1 MLGAMDDGAR
11 PLSKLPRP
19 MDVDARIG
27 AMRAFIE
34 ANLSA
39 PLSVTMIAE
48 HVGLSPFYAAR
59 LFGVF
64 QGESLIAYAR
74 RRRLQNAA
82 ELLAEGEDVK
92 LIDLAFDAGFDSQEA
107 FTRAFKRAFGV
118 APGQFRRAHLAI
130 RQGSNTMPE
139 PAVSVAVTLRGER
152 VRRPAFRAAG
162 LKGNFNAENRAQIPQ
177 LWDRFVQRFP
187 VPGDTGEGTFGLCWA
202 ISPEDELEYAAAVA
216 LKEGA
221 PAPEGFDIYDVPA
234 RTYVVFRF
242 PTRPGDIHLQM
253 QAAMQEIW
261 GVRIP
266 SMNVKP
272 SGADFEFYPPDFSI
286 DAASWIEYWI
296 PIAE

>member
-1 MLGAMDDGAR
+1 MDDGAR
-11 PLSKLPRP
+11 PSQALKPSGI
-19 MDVDARIG
+19 DDRIA

-34 ANLSA
+34 ANLGA

-82 ELLAEGEDVK
+82 ELLADGEGVR

-130 RQGSNTMPE
+130 RQGPVQMP
-139 PAVSVAVTLRGER
+139 PVSASAGVTLRGER
-152 VRRPAFRAAG
+152 VRRPAFRVAG
-162 LKGNFNAENRAQIPQ
+162 LKGNFNAENRAQIPM
-177 LWDRFVQRFP
+177 LWERFVQRFP
-187 VPGDTGEGTFGLCWA
+187 IAGDTGEGTYGLCWA
-202 ISPEDELEYAAAVA
+202 LSPDEELEYVAAIA
-216 LKEGA
+216 LKADA
-221 PAPEGFDIYDVPA
+221 PAPEGLDVYAVPERA
-234 RTYVVFRF
+234 YVVFRF
-242 PTRPGDIHLQM
+242 PTRPGDVHTQM
-253 QAAMQEIW
+253 QAAMHEIW

-266 SMNVKP
+266 SMNLKVG
-272 SGADFEFYPPDFSI
+272 GADFEFYPPEFSPM
-286 DAASWIEYWI
+286 AESWIEYWI
-296 PIAE
+296 PLAA

>member
-1 MLGAMDDGAR
+1 MDDGAR
-11 PLSKLPRP
+11 TRP
-19 MDVDARIG
+19 VEADDRIA

-118 APGQFRRAHLAI
+118 APGQFRRAHIAI
-130 RQGSNTMPE
+130 RQTPREGPYPMP
-139 PAVSVAVTLRGER
+139 PASTSVTVTLRGDR
-152 VRRPAFRAAG
+152 VNRPSFRIAG
-162 LKGNFNAENRAQIPQ
+162 LKGNFNAENRMQIPQ
-177 LWDRFVQRFP
+177 LWERFVQRFP

-202 ISPEDELEYAAAVA
+202 LSPEDELEYVAGVALTDDAAAPDGLDVYTV
-216 LKEGA
+216 
-221 PAPEGFDIYDVPA
+221 PE
-234 RTYVVFRF
+234 RNYVVFRF
-242 PTRPGDIHLQM
+242 PTQPGDIHLQM
-253 QAAMQEIW
+253 QAAMHEIW

-266 SMNVKP
+266 SMNVKTA
-272 SGADFEFYPPDFSI
+272 GADFEFYPPDFSPET
-286 DAASWIEYWI
+286 ASWIEYWI
-296 PIAE
+296 PIA